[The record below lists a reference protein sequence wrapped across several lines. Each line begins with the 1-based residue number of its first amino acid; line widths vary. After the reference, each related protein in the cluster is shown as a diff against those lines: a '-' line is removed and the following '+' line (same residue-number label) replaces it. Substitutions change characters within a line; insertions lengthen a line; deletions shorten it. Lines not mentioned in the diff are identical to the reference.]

1 MTILADENTRVVVQ
15 GITGNIGSVQTK
27 LMLEYGTRI
36 VAGVTPGKGGQSIHS
51 IPVYNTVEQAV
62 VEREAEASILFV
74 PAGRVL
80 DAAEEAIEA
89 GMGMLVIVTEH
100 VPVHDTLRVKALAQK
115 RIATVLGP
123 NTPGVISPGKTKI
136 GIMPGNLYRSG
147 RVGIVSRSATL
158 AYEIAGNLTEAGI
171 GQSTCVGI
179 GGDLVTGVTFVDLL
193 KLFEEDD
200 ETSVVVLIGE
210 VGRTVEE
217 EAADFIRKN
226 FSKPVV
232 AYVAGRTAPPE
243 KKMGHAGA
251 IIERG
256 RGTAESKI
264 EAFRRAGASVI
275 TRPSEVVLRVREAL
289 GERQQFA
296 SRT

>member
-100 VPVHDTLRVKALAQK
+100 VPVHDALRVKALAQK
-115 RIATVLGP
+115 RIGTVLGP

>member
-15 GITGNIGSVQTK
+15 GITGNIGSAQTK

-36 VAGVTPGKGGQSIHS
+36 VAGVTPGKGGQSIYD
-51 IPVYNTVEQAV
+51 IPVYDTVKQALL
-62 VEREAEASILFV
+62 EHEAEASVLFV

-80 DAAEEAIEA
+80 DAAEESVDA
-89 GMGMLVIVTEH
+89 GIGMLVIVTEH

-115 RIATVLGP
+115 QGGTVLGP
-123 NTPGVISPGKTKI
+123 NTPGIISPGKTKI

-147 RVGIVSRSATL
+147 NVGIVSRSATL
-158 AYEIAGNLTEAGI
+158 AYEIAGNLTEAEI
-171 GQSTCVGI
+171 GQSTCAGI
-179 GGDLVTGVTFVDLL
+179 GGDPVTGVTFVDLL
-193 KLFEEDD
+193 KLFEKDD
-200 ETSVVVLIGE
+200 ETSIVVLIGE

-217 EAADFIRKN
+217 EAADYIGKK
-226 FSKPVV
+226 FSKPVI
-232 AYVAGRTAPPE
+232 AYVVGRTAPPE

-264 EAFRRAGASVI
+264 EAFRRAGVSVI
-275 TRPSEVVLRVREAL
+275 SQPSEVVSCVRGALRKLR
-289 GERQQFA
+289 
-296 SRT
+296 

>member
-1 MTILADENTRVVVQ
+1 MTILAEETTRVVVQ
-15 GITGNIGSVQTK
+15 GITGNIGSAQTK

-36 VAGVTPGKGGQSIHS
+36 VAGVTPGKGGQSVHN
-51 IPVYNTVEQAV
+51 IPVYDTVKQAV
-62 VEREAEASILFV
+62 LEQGVEASILFV

-89 GMGMLVIVTEH
+89 GIGILVIVTEH
-100 VPVHDTLRVKALAQK
+100 VPVHDTMRVKALAQK
-115 RIATVLGP
+115 EKVTVLGP
-123 NTPGVISPGKTKI
+123 NTPGLICPGKTKI

-147 RVGIVSRSATL
+147 KVGIVSRSATL

-171 GQSTCVGI
+171 GQSTCAGI
-179 GGDLVTGVTFVDLL
+179 GGDPVTGVTFVDILE
-193 KLFEEDD
+193 LFEEDD
-200 ETSVVVLIGE
+200 ETSLVVIIGE

-217 EAADFIRKN
+217 EAADYIEKK
-226 FSKPVV
+226 FSKPAV
-232 AYVAGRTAPPE
+232 AYVVGRTAPPE

-264 EAFRRAGASVI
+264 EAFRRAGVSVI
-275 TRPSEVVLRVREAL
+275 DRPSEIVLYVEEAMKEL
-289 GERQQFA
+289 R
-296 SRT
+296 

>member
-217 EAADFIRKN
+217 QAADFIRKN

-275 TRPSEVVLRVREAL
+275 THPSEVVSRVREAL
-289 GERQQFA
+289 GERQRFA

>member
-1 MTILADENTRVVVQ
+1 MTILADENSRVVVQ

-36 VAGVTPGKGGQSIHS
+36 VAGVTPGKGGQSIYD
-51 IPVYNTVEQAV
+51 IPVYNTVKEALL
-62 VEREAEASILFV
+62 EHEAEASILFV

-80 DAAEEAIEA
+80 NAAGEAIDA
-89 GMGMLVIVTEH
+89 GIGMLVIVTEH
-100 VPVHDTLRVKALAQK
+100 VPVHDTLRMKALTQK
-115 RIATVLGP
+115 QGVTILGP
-123 NTPGVISPGKTKI
+123 NTPGMISPGKTKI

-147 RVGIVSRSATL
+147 NVGIVSRSATL

-171 GQSTCVGI
+171 GQSTCAGI
-179 GGDLVTGVTFVDLL
+179 GGDPVTGVTFVDLL
-193 KLFEEDD
+193 KLFEKDD
-200 ETSVVVLIGE
+200 ETSIVVLIGE

-217 EAADFIRKN
+217 EAADYIANK

-232 AYVAGRTAPPE
+232 AYVVGRTAPPE

-264 EAFRRAGASVI
+264 EAFRRAGVSVI
-275 TRPSEVVLRVREAL
+275 SRPSDVVSCVREAL
-289 GERQQFA
+289 RE
-296 SRT
+296 SR